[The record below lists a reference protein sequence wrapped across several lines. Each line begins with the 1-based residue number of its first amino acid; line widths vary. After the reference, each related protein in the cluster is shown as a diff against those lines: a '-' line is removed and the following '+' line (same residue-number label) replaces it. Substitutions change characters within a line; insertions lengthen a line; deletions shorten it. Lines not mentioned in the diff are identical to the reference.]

1 MDLNCSTNPYS
12 SAEHQK
18 GASRPLLGSMGWLAL
33 TCAAVGVFVS
43 VKFSAGNHIFLLV
56 PGLIAAVHA
65 IRCKGWQFLPKSA
78 WALLSLCL
86 VGLVANLINWH
97 GMVDPVRATLKLKYF
112 VMGVLGVVAFRWV
125 TEKTETQKWGARVFN
140 LLMISIIVS
149 VLYAVIGHLT
159 GFDLKEWG
167 DSDFTRRGGLT
178 GTMRFGYGM
187 GMMLPVLI
195 GTLVFCRSKLNAF
208 QNNILI
214 GAIVFGVIGLL
225 LTETRGGLLAA
236 LIGLGVVGFMKSRA
250 AGIKFM
256 LFGGGVLTLMIAVNI
271 SIDSGENN
279 WRSSGYFRGLDDGQ
293 RLSIYQGALAAID
306 ERPLR
311 GLGHYQLGQ
320 HLSEIKE
327 RHGIAHVHGEASH
340 AHNIF
345 LQTGADFGLIGLLAL
360 VAWMGLWIRELLAVG
375 GFPMQLG
382 LPFIAAMVVGGQ
394 FEYIFDA
401 NNSVL
406 IFTVYA
412 ISLSPLLVE
421 FNKKKNG
428 GLAD

>member
-1 MDLNCSTNPYS
+1 MDLNYSTNPYS

-18 GASRPLLGSMGWLAL
+18 GASRPLWGSMVWLAL
-33 TCAAVGVFVS
+33 SCAAVGVFVS

-56 PGLIAAVHA
+56 PGLMAAVHA

-78 WALLSLCL
+78 WALFSLCL

-125 TEKTETQKWGARVFN
+125 ADKSDIRKWGARVFN

-159 GFDLKEWG
+159 GFDLKGWEG
-167 DSDFTRRGGLT
+167 SDFTRRGGLT

-236 LIGLGVVGFMKSRA
+236 FIGVGVLGFMKSRA
-250 AGIKFM
+250 AGIKVM
-256 LFGGGVLTLMIAVNI
+256 LFGGGYWL
-271 SIDSGENN
+271 
-279 WRSSGYFRGLDDGQ
+279 
-293 RLSIYQGALAAID
+293 
-306 ERPLR
+306 
-311 GLGHYQLGQ
+311 
-320 HLSEIKE
+320 
-327 RHGIAHVHGEASH
+327 
-340 AHNIF
+340 
-345 LQTGADFGLIGLLAL
+345 
-360 VAWMGLWIRELLAVG
+360 
-375 GFPMQLG
+375 
-382 LPFIAAMVVGGQ
+382 
-394 FEYIFDA
+394 
-401 NNSVL
+401 
-406 IFTVYA
+406 
-412 ISLSPLLVE
+412 
-421 FNKKKNG
+421 
-428 GLAD
+428 